1 MSIHFVPL
9 SVEHLHQVWLIE
21 QQAHSHPWAKIMID
35 DLASRG
41 ACHRTMLFNDQLL
54 GYYYAQH
61 VVGEITLL
69 NLAIAPSEQGKGYGK
84 QLIEDFIQQGERLQA
99 QSAWLEVRASNQRA
113 FRLYQDAGFNEID
126 RRFNYYP
133 TEQGKEDAI
142 IMSYF
147 FL

>member
-9 SVEHLHQVWLIE
+9 SVEHLRQVWSIE
-21 QQAHSHPWAKIMID
+21 QQAHSHPWSQSMIN

-41 ACHRTMLFNDQLL
+41 ACHRAMLLNDQLL

-61 VVGEITLL
+61 VIGEITLL

-113 FRLYQDAGFNEID
+113 FQLYQDAGFNEID

-133 TEQGKEDAI
+133 TEHGKEDAI